1 MLEYVVAVVVLV
13 VLLLLATVMGS
24 IVLVVIAAVLTLL
37 VRWKGKRERENSFPQ
52 PCDPPRTIVV
62 HTPSLQR
69 TPSYFRH
76 PNSYR
81 RSNYDSPISD
91 YEPVSFSSPAGS
103 SKHRSHLT
111 PSTPLQLQELELNS
125 SFDECDSHKSG
136 EEGGREEEW
145 KRKREDTRID
155 TARAVLKHVHPVFQ
169 TFARVR
175 TSLHVLNVLDV
186 MEESALNAIECK
198 LTGQD
203 PGTLGNSSASE
214 QASLL
219 ERLLRLEEE
228 TAYSADIDPA
238 LYNYDTDSDSDS
250 DSNHLLYNLLLSSL
264 SHSLHRRHPTYPNHP

>member
-37 VRWKGKRERENSFPQ
+37 VRWKGKRKRENSFPQ

-69 TPSYFRH
+69 IPSYFRH

-111 PSTPLQLQELELNS
+111 PSTPLQLPELGGA
-125 SFDECDSHKSG
+125 FDECDSHKSG
-136 EEGGREEEW
+136 EESGREEE
-145 KRKREDTRID
+145 RKREDTRID

-203 PGTLGNSSASE
+203 PGTLGTSSASE
-214 QASLL
+214 QESLL

-228 TAYSADIDPA
+228 TAYSADIDPT
-238 LYNYDTDSDSDS
+238 LYNYDTYSDSES

-264 SHSLHRRHPTYPNHP
+264 SHSLHRRRPTYPNHL